1 MVSLRKYAG
10 SLDPPLDLNHLF
22 SLSYHPSLSVLSKAA
37 FAELE
42 RKADIQ
48 HAGPVNSRSLAG
60 LAREGGVRVGWR
72 EYRVHVLKWLEAM
85 GVNGIGN
92 LGRATMRGLMGG
104 ESKASTRDSDATKV
118 S

>member
-1 MVSLRKYAG
+1 MASLTRYAG
-10 SLDPPLDLNHLF
+10 ALSPPLDLNLLF
-22 SLSYHPSLSVLSKAA
+22 SLSYHPSLSVVSKAA

-42 RKADIQ
+42 GTADVK

-85 GVNGIGN
+85 GVDGIGN

-104 ESKASTRDSDATKV
+104 ESRSSMRDSGVTKV
-118 S
+118 G